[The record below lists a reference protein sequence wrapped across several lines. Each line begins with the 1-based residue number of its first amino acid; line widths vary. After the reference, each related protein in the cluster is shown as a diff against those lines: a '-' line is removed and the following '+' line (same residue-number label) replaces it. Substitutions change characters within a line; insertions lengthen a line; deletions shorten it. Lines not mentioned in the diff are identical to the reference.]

1 MPIIFLVLR
10 SNTTWWIRR
19 PTTDIHLTRFNS
31 WNLCVLLV
39 YFTCSGV
46 KENNY
51 LWEPRLNSCSTVC
64 RLWNDDVDNVDV
76 IFSFPKWKVI
86 WNTDII
92 KLTVLAALWE
102 KSESDCYP
110 FLREDK
116 LGGCRKCC
124 WNVHTWLLVELKQKT
139 ISIPGSVSS
148 LQTIPAHTGKGGTP
162 WVYSANLTFITSY
175 RYELGAFKT
184 NI

>member
-86 WNTDII
+86 WNTDMI

-124 WNVHTWLLVELKQKT
+124 WNVHTWLLVELKQKP

-162 WVYSANLTFITSY
+162 WVSSANLTFITSY
-175 RYELGAFKT
+175 RYELVAFKT

>member
-1 MPIIFLVLR
+1 MLVIFLVLI

-31 WNLCVLLV
+31 WNLCVLLI
-39 YFTCSGV
+39 YFACSGV

-86 WNTDII
+86 WNSDII

-124 WNVHTWLLVELKQKT
+124 WNVHTWLLVELRQKPV
-139 ISIPGSVSS
+139 SIPGSVSS
-148 LQTIPAHTGKGGTP
+148 LQTIPAHIGKGGTP
-162 WVYSANLTFITSY
+162 WVSSANLTFITSY
-175 RYELGAFKT
+175 RYELVAFKT